1 MDQKETGKDEY
12 RFVAFETLM
21 RFGER
26 YRADAEVRAR
36 IARGDASDLGL
47 ALEPGVEVR
56 VAEQTADTVY
66 FPMPPEP
73 TMRLSDEALGGV
85 SGGSDDGRSDYCF
98 AGSSN
103 PCLACACVT

>member
-1 MDQKETGKDEY
+1 MDQQETD
-12 RFVAFETLM
+12 RRLVPFEALM

-47 ALEPGVEVR
+47 TLSPGVEVR
-56 VAEQTADTVY
+56 VVEQTADTVY

-73 TMRLSDEALGGV
+73 AAPLSDEALGGV
-85 SGGSDDGRSDYCF
+85 SGGRSEDGRSSYCF
-98 AGSSN
+98 SGSSN